1 MKVGAWYNS
10 RANELRIRFRE
21 ATPAE
26 ARQTLRH
33 LGRFLLLLPLPELRA
48 LAQAIEAT
56 LEEDASTGD
65 EEQGDPPADFEVL
78 G

>member
-10 RANELRIRFRE
+10 RANELRIRFRD

-33 LGRFLLLLPLPELRA
+33 LGRFLHLLPLPELRA

-56 LEEDASTGD
+56 LEEDVSSD
-65 EEQGDPPADFEVL
+65 EEGEGGPPADFEVL